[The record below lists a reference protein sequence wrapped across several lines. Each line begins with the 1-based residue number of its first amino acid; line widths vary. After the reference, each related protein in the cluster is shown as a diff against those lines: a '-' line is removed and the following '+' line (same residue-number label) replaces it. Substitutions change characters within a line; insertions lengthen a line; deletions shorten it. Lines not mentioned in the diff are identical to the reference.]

1 MDQDRLLSGA
11 LLIVAAELMF
21 AFMGAS
27 IRLVSTDLNNGM
39 VVFARNLVGLLSIL
53 SLVAHPHHRK
63 LRTRVP
69 HLHLLRSAAKL
80 GPFAF
85 FSVVF
90 GAALGWMFWDEILG
104 WLTVAGTLLVL
115 SSATPVGRG
124 MPHTTAVAV
133 NAG

>member
-1 MDQDRLLSGA
+1 LDQDRLLSGA

-39 VVFARNLVGLLSIL
+39 VVFTRNLVGLLSIL
-53 SLVAHPHHRK
+53 SLVAHPH
-63 LRTRVP
+63 
-69 HLHLLRSAAKL
+69 LLRSAARL

-115 SSATPVGRG
+115 SSALLVGRG
-124 MPHTTAVAV
+124 MPHSTAVAV

>member
-39 VVFARNLVGLLSIL
+39 VVFTRNLVGLLSIL
-53 SLVAHPHHRK
+53 SLVAHPH
-63 LRTRVP
+63 
-69 HLHLLRSAAKL
+69 LLRSAARL

-115 SSATPVGRG
+115 SSALLVGRG
-124 MPHTTAVAV
+124 MPHSTAVAV